1 MPTLFDKLIQRL
13 TLRKAPDADG
23 DTVFI
28 GGSGSGGVTANA
40 RLFGGLVA
48 AQATVAAVNAV
59 TANLPGSSPQLSSQL
74 SSQHPGDTATNAAAP
89 ESAMPLHSL
98 HSYFLRPGR
107 ADSDIEYRVQNAK
120 DGRNFKVRN
129 VQAWQQG
136 QLIFQLQASFQR
148 PEAESFSHAPSMPSV
163 KPPAEAPNRDQLRGR
178 GNWRERPID
187 VRMLNEITTDQAA
200 PAEQAVWIK
209 ANGNVT
215 PAAYLHYG
223 LLVYASDRSLLDT
236 AWRPHADQGELV
248 GASLDHSIWFHK
260 PPDMNQ
266 WLLYDMYSPV
276 AAASRGLAFGHMFNE
291 TGTCIATVAQEGLL
305 RVKR

>member
-13 TLRKAPDADG
+13 TLRKAPDADS
-23 DTVFI
+23 DAVFI

-59 TANLPGSSPQLSSQL
+59 NAVNANSHSGNTSTKDSAPQ
-74 SSQHPGDTATNAAAP
+74 P
-89 ESAMPLHSL
+89 AMPLHSL

-148 PEAESFSHAPSMPSV
+148 PEDESFSHAPSMPTV

-178 GNWRERPID
+178 ENWREMPID

-209 ANGNVT
+209 ANGDVT
-215 PAAYLHYG
+215 SAAYLHYG

-248 GASLDHSIWFHK
+248 GASLDHSIWFHEL
-260 PPDMNQ
+260 PDMNQ

-276 AAASRGLAFGHMFNE
+276 ASASRGLAFGHMFSE
-291 TGTCIATVAQEGLL
+291 TGNCIATVAQEGLL